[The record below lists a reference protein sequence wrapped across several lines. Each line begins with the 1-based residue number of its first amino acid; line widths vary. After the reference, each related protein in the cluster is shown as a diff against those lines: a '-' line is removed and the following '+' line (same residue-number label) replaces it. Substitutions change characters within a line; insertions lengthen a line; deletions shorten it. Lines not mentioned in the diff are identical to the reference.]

1 MLEALHRLRSSSE
14 RTPPRRAPRIR
25 PVALHL
31 GTELGLAIGAYFTG
45 GISAG
50 YWLVRWR
57 TGSDVRAQGSG
68 GTGATNTARVL
79 GAGGFAL
86 TFVLD
91 VAKGS
96 LAVAA
101 GRWLEVDIAWLAVA
115 SLAVTAGHVWPMQL
129 GFRGGKGVAPLIGAW
144 LVLAPLA
151 LAPCLLFGALLLIIS
166 RRYLRSALIGLC
178 LLAPA
183 TWWQT
188 ESTLATLIA
197 AAATT
202 LVLYTHRAHFRRE
215 TSDVLAQRG
224 APR

>member
-1 MLEALHRLRSSSE
+1 MLGRLRSSSE
-14 RTPPRRAPRIR
+14 RTPPQRAPRIR

-31 GTELGLAIGAYFTG
+31 GTELGLALGAYFAG
-45 GISAG
+45 GISPG

-57 TGSDVRAQGSG
+57 TGSDVREQGSG
-68 GTGATNTARVL
+68 GTGATNTARIL

-86 TFVLD
+86 TFALD
-91 VAKGS
+91 VAKGA

-101 GRWLEVDIAWLAVA
+101 GRWLEVDVEWLAVSA
-115 SLAVTAGHVWPMQL
+115 LAVTAGHVWPMQL

-144 LVLAPLA
+144 LALAPLA
-151 LAPCLLFGALLLIIS
+151 LAPCLLFGALLLVFS
-166 RRYLRSALIGLC
+166 RRYLRSALTGLG

-188 ESTLATLIA
+188 ENTLATVIA
-197 AAATT
+197 AAATV
-202 LVLYTHRAHFRRE
+202 LVLYTHRAHFKRE
-215 TSDVLAQRG
+215 ASDALAQRG